1 MVFSSSF
8 LSIIY
13 VQGIVGDMYAE
24 QILPHLDPYQ
34 NLSTLAETLSIIYTI
49 YCEPIYMLKKM
60 FYTVLTICMHD

>member
-13 VQGIVGDMYAE
+13 VQGIVGNIYAE

-34 NLSTLAETLSIIYTI
+34 NLSTQA
-49 YCEPIYMLKKM
+49 LK
-60 FYTVLTICMHD
+60 YNLHNLL